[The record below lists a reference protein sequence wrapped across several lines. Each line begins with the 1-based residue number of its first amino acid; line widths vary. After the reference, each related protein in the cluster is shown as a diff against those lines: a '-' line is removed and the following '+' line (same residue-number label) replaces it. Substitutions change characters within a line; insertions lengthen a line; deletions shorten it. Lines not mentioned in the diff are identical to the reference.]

1 MQTER
6 LFLAVG
12 LSSSARKGLAERL
25 LAASERQEKVRW
37 VPLENVHITLRFFG
51 EVSADQKAAITHT
64 MERVVSKVQP
74 FSVSISGVRI
84 VRRRR
89 RPQMVWATVEDC
101 DNQLRRLH
109 GRMERL
115 LEQSCFAR
123 EGRPFSPHLT
133 LARVRDGIA
142 PWEQKALEEWAEA
155 QRGFKAIPLP
165 VEEVVLMKSELRP
178 HGAEYTVCERFELQQ
193 Q

>member
-12 LSSSARKGLAERL
+12 LSACVRKRLAERL
-25 LAASERQEKVRW
+25 RAASERAEKVRW
-37 VPLENVHITLRFFG
+37 VPLENVHVTLKFFG
-51 EVSADQKAAITHT
+51 EMSAEQKAAIAHT

-74 FSVSISGVRI
+74 FAVSISGVRI

-101 DNQLRRLH
+101 DNQMRRLQ
-109 GRMERL
+109 GRTERL
-115 LEQSCFAR
+115 LAQSCFAR
-123 EGRPFSPHLT
+123 EERSFSPHLT

-142 PWEQKALEEWAEA
+142 MKEQNMLEEWAEA

-165 VEEVVLMKSELRP
+165 VEEVVLMKSELSPR
-178 HGAEYTVCERFELQQ
+178 GAEYTVCERFELQQ
-193 Q
+193 R